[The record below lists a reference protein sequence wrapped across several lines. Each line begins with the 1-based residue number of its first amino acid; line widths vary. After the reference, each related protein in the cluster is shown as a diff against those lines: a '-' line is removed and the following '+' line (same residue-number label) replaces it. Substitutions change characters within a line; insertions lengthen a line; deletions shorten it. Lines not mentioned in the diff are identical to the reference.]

1 MDIKDLNNSQMILLT
16 LLVSFVTSIATGIVT
31 VTLLDQAPAPIS
43 RTINRV
49 VERTIEKV
57 VPSESGNT
65 KVDTVIIKEEDL
77 VVEAFNR
84 GTKALVRIYAG
95 DKPEEIDDTKFIGI
109 GTTIS
114 EDGKVIVNSDL
125 VSKEGSFVAKTD
137 TGNYKIVFTSTKDAL
152 TLMKLDLP
160 KDESGIQKKVSYVNY
175 SDTTKLK
182 VGQTVL
188 AITNDPESVAP
199 GIVTGT
205 VSGNENTSS
214 TVTISSVLS
223 NKYMGSPILNTDAEI
238 VGFVGTNGDSY
249 NVIPTET
256 IGSLQ

>member
-1 MDIKDLNNSQMILLT
+1 MDIKDLTNSQMILLT

-84 GTKALVRIYAG
+84 GSKALVRIYAG
-95 DKPEEIDDTKFIGI
+95 DSTDKIDETAFVGI

-125 VSKEGSFVAKTD
+125 ISKTGSFVAKAD
-137 TGNYKIVFTSTKDAL
+137 TGNYKIIFTSTKGSL

-160 KDESGIQKKVSYVNY
+160 VDSSGSVMKASFVTY
-175 SDTTKLK
+175 SDTAKLK

-199 GIVTGT
+199 GIVTGI
-205 VSGNENTSS
+205 VPSNDIASS
-214 TVTISSVLS
+214 TVTISSALS
-223 NKYMGSPILNTDAEI
+223 NKYLGSPILNTDAEI
-238 VGFVGTNGDSY
+238 VGFVDATGGSY
-249 NVIPTET
+249 VIIPTET
-256 IGSLQ
+256 IGSL

>member
-31 VTLLDQAPAPIS
+31 VTLLDEAPAPIS

-57 VPSESGNT
+57 VPSESVNT
-65 KVDTVIIKEEDL
+65 KVDTIIIKEEDL

-84 GTKALVRIYAG
+84 GAKALVRIYDG
-95 DKPEEIDDTKFIGI
+95 DKPDEIDDNKFIGI

-114 EDGKVIVNSDL
+114 EDGKVIVNSDF

-137 TGNYKIVFTSTKDAL
+137 TGNYKIAFTSTQNAL
-152 TLMKLDLP
+152 TLMRLDLP
-160 KDESGIQKKVSYVNY
+160 VNESGSQDKASYVNY
-175 SDTTKLK
+175 SDTTELK

-199 GIVTGT
+199 GIVTGI
-205 VSGNENTSS
+205 VSGNENTSA
-214 TVTISSVLS
+214 TITISSVIS

-238 VGFVGTNGDSY
+238 VGFVGMNGDSY
-249 NVIPTET
+249 NVISTET
-256 IGSLQ
+256 IGSL